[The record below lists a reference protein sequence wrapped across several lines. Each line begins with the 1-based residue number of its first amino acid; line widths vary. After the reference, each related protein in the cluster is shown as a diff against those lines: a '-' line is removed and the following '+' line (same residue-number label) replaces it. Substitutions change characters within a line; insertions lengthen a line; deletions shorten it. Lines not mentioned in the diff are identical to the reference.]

1 MSHYA
6 HFFSLFNQARKSGL
20 VPYADHGELVND
32 ATQGRTSSL
41 RELSRQELRSIEQEL
56 LNLLDPQEASMQ
68 RQRRK
73 VIAIL
78 ASRGCTTPEGKPDM
92 AHIHAW
98 VERYGYLHI
107 PLNAYDRQSL
117 PRLVT
122 QAEAVMASD
131 LKAIAKHHG

>member
-6 HFFSLFNQARKSGL
+6 HFFLLYNQARRSGL
-20 VPYADHGELVND
+20 LPYAEHGELVHD

-41 RELSRQELRSIEQEL
+41 RELSPQELRALEQRILEL
-56 LNLLDPQEASMQ
+56 IDPAEASMQ

-78 ASRGCTTPEGKPDM
+78 AARGCINAAGRPDM

-98 VERYGYLHI
+98 VEAYGYLHK
-107 PLNAYDRQSL
+107 PLNDYTSKEL

-122 QAEAVMASD
+122 QAEAIVASD
-131 LKAIAKHHG
+131 LKAVRNA